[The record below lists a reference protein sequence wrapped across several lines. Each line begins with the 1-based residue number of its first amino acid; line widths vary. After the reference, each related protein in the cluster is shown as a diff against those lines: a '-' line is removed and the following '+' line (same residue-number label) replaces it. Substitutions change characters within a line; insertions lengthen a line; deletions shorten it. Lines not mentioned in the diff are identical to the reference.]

1 MISSCS
7 SISDGDK
14 NMNKL
19 TINDSK
25 NNMKYDNNQNTII
38 IKSEENDKD
47 PESEN
52 NQKIELEDSPIF
64 SLYKN
69 LID

>member
-7 SISDGDK
+7 SKLDGDK

-69 LID
+69 PID